1 MGLGFSKVF
10 VNENDIS
17 FYVDSLQKGLSCVEG
32 KTERGPV
39 NKAIYI
45 SSWPKFVESF
55 GGLLTDSDFPLLCQR
70 ALARGACLWVGRVVL
85 QNTLR

>member
-32 KTERGPV
+32 KQKEARLIKQSIFLLGRSLLRISADCLQI
-39 NKAIYI
+39 AI
-45 SSWPKFVESF
+45 SRCCVS
-55 GGLLTDSDFPLLCQR
+55 
-70 ALARGACLWVGRVVL
+70 VL
-85 QNTLR
+85 

>member
-32 KTERGPV
+32 KTERS
-39 NKAIYI
+39 A
-45 SSWPKFVESF
+45 
-55 GGLLTDSDFPLLCQR
+55 
-70 ALARGACLWVGRVVL
+70 
-85 QNTLR
+85 

>member
-39 NKAIYI
+39 NKAMLRMA
-45 SSWPKFVESF
+45 S
-55 GGLLTDSDFPLLCQR
+55 PLVQCTVSQPRCR
-70 ALARGACLWVGRVVL
+70 AQNSAAAR
-85 QNTLR
+85 LRAR

>member
-45 SSWPKFVESF
+45 SSN
-55 GGLLTDSDFPLLCQR
+55 
-70 ALARGACLWVGRVVL
+70 VL
-85 QNTLR
+85 QTAKQKRMLNATKAEVYTVPDYYFETELREAGELC